1 MDTLGNLKAFLATVK
16 LGNFSEAARELSVV
30 PSVVAKRINH
40 LEWTLGVTL
49 FQRST
54 RKVTLTEAGH
64 RFLPKASALLAQFD
78 GIVRSFEQDA
88 GAVEGHV
95 RLKAPTSVTVLYLAD
110 ILARFKKAYPA
121 ITLDVMLVDRSVN
134 PIEENYDIA
143 IGGRAGA
150 YDGVTDEPLCRLR
163 QVLCAA
169 PGYLAAADET
179 AAGHPA
185 KGWPAHPRDLLD
197 HPCLVFSP
205 TGNTWRFEGARGPV
219 SVDVP
224 VTLSSNDN
232 HMLYSAACAGTGIA
246 ILPSY
251 VARQAIVDGT
261 LVEVLGDYAL
271 QSTWLKAQVP
281 TRKTGLRRVQV
292 LLDWL
297 RNELGP
303 VPPWE
308 DADVS

>member
-1 MDTLGNLKAFLATVK
+1 MDTLGNLRAFLATVK

-110 ILARFKKAYPA
+110 ILARLKKAYPA

-163 QVLCAA
+163 QVLCAS
-169 PGYLAAADET
+169 PDYLAAAGLT
-179 AAGHPA
+179 A
-185 KGWPAHPRDLLD
+185 KGRLAHPRDLLD

-224 VTLSSNDN
+224 VALSSNDN

-251 VARQAIVDGT
+251 VARQAVLTGL
-261 LVEVLGDYAL
+261 LVELLEDFAL

-308 DADVS
+308 S

>member
-1 MDTLGNLKAFLATVK
+1 
-16 LGNFSEAARELSVV
+16 
-30 PSVVAKRINH
+30 
-40 LEWTLGVTL
+40 
-49 FQRST
+49 
-54 RKVTLTEAGH
+54 
-64 RFLPKASALLAQFD
+64 
-78 GIVRSFEQDA
+78 
-88 GAVEGHV
+88 
-95 RLKAPTSVTVLYLAD
+95 
-110 ILARFKKAYPA
+110 
-121 ITLDVMLVDRSVN
+121 MLVDRSVN

-150 YDGVTDEPLCRLR
+150 YDGVIDEPLCRLR

-169 PGYLAAADET
+169 PDYLAATDLT
-179 AAGHPA
+179 T
-185 KGWPAHPRDLLD
+185 KGRPAHPRDLLD

-251 VARQAIVDGT
+251 VARQAMAEGMLI
-261 LVEVLGDYAL
+261 EVLEDFAL

-281 TRKTGLRRVQV
+281 ARKTGLRRVQV
-292 LLDWL
+292 LLEWL
-297 RNELGP
+297 KSELGP

-308 DADVS
+308 A